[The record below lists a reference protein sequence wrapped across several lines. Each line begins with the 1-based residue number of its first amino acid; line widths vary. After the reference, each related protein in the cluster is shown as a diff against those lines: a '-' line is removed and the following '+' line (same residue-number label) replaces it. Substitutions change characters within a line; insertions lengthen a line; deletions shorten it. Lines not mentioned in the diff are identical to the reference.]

1 MDSQSTQPIRL
12 PVLAFPRLSGG
23 AQDALK
29 LTALGLMLLD
39 HTNKV
44 VLAGNAPALS
54 WAARI
59 AFPLFAFLIA
69 YNLQVR
75 SVNPRRYVL
84 PLLICGL
91 ISQPIYVIAFHTPY
105 ANIFFTLI
113 LGIGLWFAQR
123 NLEQRGYGWAIWLV
137 AIPFVAINVW
147 TEYALFG
154 CLMVPIW
161 AALLRK
167 PAGLPMWL
175 AWGFV
180 TLGLNGFLPE
190 SFMALLVPLVVMA
203 TARVLQNRPRLLARE
218 RFLAYGFYPAH
229 LLALVIIRDVLK

>member
-1 MDSQSTQPIRL
+1 MDAQIKPFNL
-12 PVLAFPRLSGG
+12 WPVLSLPPLSGG

-44 VLAGNAPALS
+44 VLDGSAPALS
-54 WAARI
+54 WVARL

-69 YNLQVR
+69 YNLEVR
-75 SVNPRRYVL
+75 RVNPRRYVL

-91 ISQPIYVIAFHTPY
+91 ISQPFYIIAFHSSF
-105 ANIFFTLI
+105 ADIFFTLT
-113 LGIGLWFAQR
+113 LGIGLWSTQR
-123 NLEQRGYGWAIWLV
+123 TLEQRGYGWAIWLA
-137 AIPFVAINVW
+137 AIPFMAVNVW

-154 CLMVPIW
+154 CLIIPIW
-161 AALLRK
+161 AALLRN
-167 PAGLPMWL
+167 PANLMMWL

-180 TLGLNGFLPE
+180 TLGLNSFMPE
-190 SFMALLVPLVVMA
+190 SFVALFVPLVVIVVSRA
-203 TARVLQNRPRLLARE
+203 LRDRPRLLVRE

-229 LLALVIIRDVLK
+229 LLALIVIRAVLK